1 MKKEHRKEER
11 FYEFGRVEAGQISV
25 LPGVLD
31 DISETGC
38 KVHFTNPVDVDM
50 ENDYTLLIR
59 LARGNCGRGL
69 NLLGHPCWVKSDGSK
84 TDIGFSFLRS
94 PDTPELINCIN
105 CFKSDSGSDET
116 IAGMFESSGSGFV
129 YAL

>member
-38 KVHFTNPVDVDM
+38 RVHFTNPVDVDM

-59 LARGNCGRGL
+59 LARG
-69 NLLGHPCWVKSDGSK
+69 KSDGSK